1 MTTLAAPS
9 NRVHSTIATGNS
21 YVRGTDTDIVLTDG
35 TNFTNDAQLIQ
46 LTYETHWCLLIYT
59 SKAGDTITLPSTTS
73 YGLAQNVSSGDDAY
87 TWPAG
92 TIVELIDGADIIK
105 QLLDDKLEKSLYDAQ
120 SILAAVSDNTPVV
133 VTVAEQRLVG
143 RITDGDIAALTAAQV
158 LALINVADGADVTGS
173 NAPQAHKDSHDPNNG
188 SDALD
193 TAAAAEISAVVAA
206 GIGTSHSLA
215 RADHVHAI
223 SHGITDN
230 HIATID
236 DADAADNDYAKFT
249 VNGLEGRS
257 YAEVLGDLTGANL
270 DVGAFDV
277 RGQTL
282 TADVAIG
289 TAPLVI
295 TSTTVVANL
304 NVDQVDG
311 KDASDFVWDSLF
323 DANTILKADSD
334 NTPAAL
340 TVAEQRL
347 VGRITSGVITALTAA
362 QVNTLL
368 GTFLADGSV
377 EMTGA
382 FTQQPL
388 SSDPGDPDAGN
399 WVWWVSDGTDSFDA
413 GDVCLK
419 VNVSGTVKTFRL
431 IDYSAH

>member
-1 MTTLAAPS
+1 MTLY
-9 NRVHSTIATGNS
+9 RKATGTILSNGLPVS
-21 YVRGTDTDIVLTDG
+21 SVDVYFWNAGGVSALDLYSDSGGVTPESNPLSTDSSGRYSCYFDVIANATFRIYLEKPGYD
-35 TNFTNDAQLIQ
+35 FTNENLDNDGISLPGAGSDEWS
-46 LTYETHWCLLIYT
+46 TYPATEDVDM
-59 SKAGDTITLPSTTS
+59 AG
-73 YGLAQNVSSGDDAY
+73 
-87 TWPAG
+87 
-92 TIVELIDGADIIK
+92 
-105 QLLDDKLEKSLYDAQ
+105 YD
-120 SILAAVSDNTPVV
+120 
-133 VTVAEQRLVG
+133 
-143 RITDGDIAALTAAQV
+143 ITDLEQD
-158 LALINVADGADVTGS
+158 
-173 NAPQAHKDSHDPNNG
+173 
-188 SDALD
+188 
-193 TAAAAEISAVVAA
+193 
-206 GIGTSHSLA
+206 
-215 RADHVHAI
+215 
-223 SHGITDN
+223 ITDN

-249 VNGLEGRS
+249 ANGLEGRS